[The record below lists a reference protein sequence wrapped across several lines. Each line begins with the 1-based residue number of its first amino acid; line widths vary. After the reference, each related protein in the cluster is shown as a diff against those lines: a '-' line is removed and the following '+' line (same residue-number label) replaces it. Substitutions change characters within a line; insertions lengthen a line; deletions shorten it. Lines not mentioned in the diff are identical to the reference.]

1 MIPENFEIKK
11 RLKPEQTIHFVLY
24 PQNYFKI
31 AEEFIRLHTIFVKES
46 FFEKVSL
53 WIEMVI
59 SPLISLFM
67 SLYSKTPPSFLTVIG
82 LQKCFQLWQEWF
94 EFRRLAGVVREWTN
108 IVRAVGGPFISTND
122 AKYHIYVYADGMQR
136 IHDALI
142 KKKNIKI
149 NEQCY

>member
-1 MIPENFEIKK
+1 MEVSGCRNVKRTRIPSNRNSNTGMIPENFEIKK

-46 FFEKVSL
+46 LFEKVSL

-82 LQKCFQLWQEWF
+82 LQKCFQLC
-94 EFRRLAGVVREWTN
+94 
-108 IVRAVGGPFISTND
+108 GGLVF
-122 AKYHIYVYADGMQR
+122 
-136 IHDALI
+136 
-142 KKKNIKI
+142 
-149 NEQCY
+149 